1 MNDNIL
7 EVSDAN
13 FQNEVETSDQPVVV
27 DFWAP
32 WCGPCRVM
40 EPILDELAE
49 QNLGRVKFTK
59 LNVDDNQDTAAKY
72 EILSIPTLLV
82 FQGGSVQKKLIGAV
96 PGGGSKMSSAPG
108 SPRSN
113 SRRLQ
118 TVASLCRR
126 GRAVRSTVPPLLRV
140 RLGFRRLRLVA
151 GVTPVAPQQPPPQL
165 QSRGRRRTGAW

>member
-1 MNDNIL
+1 MNDNIV

-82 FQGGSVQKKLIGAV
+82 FQGGAVQKKLIGAV
-96 PGGGSKMSSAPG
+96 P
-108 SPRSN
+108 R
-113 SRRLQ
+113 RRLEDE
-118 TVASLCRR
+118 L
-126 GRAVRSTVPPLLRV
+126 STWL
-140 RLGFRRLRLVA
+140 A
-151 GVTPVAPQQPPPQL
+151 PV
-165 QSRGRRRTGAW
+165 